1 MEKNWKS
8 EENPIWIG
16 DGIMKQIKH
25 PYYIT
30 GTITKK
36 GVFEQWMQM
45 YKDFYERYPYTV
57 KWDYENFIR
66 EILDYY
72 E

>member
-1 MEKNWKS
+1 MK
-8 EENPIWIG
+8 PIKIG
-16 DGIMKQIKH
+16 NGILEQIKH

-36 GVFEQWMQM
+36 GLFEYWMQS
-45 YKDFYERYPYTV
+45 YKDFYKKYPYASEL
-57 KWDYENFIR
+57 DYEGIIR

-72 E
+72 D

>member
-1 MEKNWKS
+1 MKKIEN
-8 EENPIWIG
+8 NPIYIG
-16 DGIMKQIKH
+16 NGIWDQIKH

-36 GVFEQWMQM
+36 GVFKQWMQM
-45 YKDFYERYPYTV
+45 YKDFYKEYPYAL
-57 KWDYENFIR
+57 KWDYEKFIR

-72 E
+72 D

>member
-1 MEKNWKS
+1 ME
-8 EENPIWIG
+8 
-16 DGIMKQIKH
+16 QIKH

-45 YKDFYERYPYTV
+45 YKEFYEKYPYAA
-57 KWDYENFIR
+57 KWDYEKFIR

-72 E
+72 EKL

>member
-1 MEKNWKS
+1 MDK
-8 EENPIWIG
+8 PIEVG
-16 DGIMKQIKH
+16 NGILEQIKH

-36 GVFEQWMQM
+36 ELFKDMM
-45 YKDFYERYPYTV
+45 KLYKDFYKEYPYAL
-57 KWDYENFIR
+57 KWNYEKSIR

>member
-1 MEKNWKS
+1 ME
-8 EENPIWIG
+8 
-16 DGIMKQIKH
+16 QIKH

-45 YKDFYERYPYTV
+45 YKEFYEKYPYAV
-57 KWDYENFIR
+57 KWDYEGFIR

>member
-1 MEKNWKS
+1 MS
-8 EENPIWIG
+8 ENKPIYIG
-16 DGIMKQIKH
+16 DGIMEQIKH
-25 PYYIT
+25 LYYII

-45 YKDFYERYPYTV
+45 YKEFYEKYPYAI
-57 KWDYENFIR
+57 KWDYEEFIR
-66 EILDYY
+66 KILDYY

>member
-16 DGIMKQIKH
+16 DGIMEQIKH

-30 GTITKK
+30 RK

-45 YKDFYERYPYTV
+45 YKDFYEKHPDAV
-57 KWDYENFIR
+57 KWDYEEFIR
-66 EILDYY
+66 KILDYY
-72 E
+72 D